1 MARKKSKG
9 SKKARARKA
18 RAKKSAEV
26 EAPASTPTE
35 AELEAPAESSA
46 DPTVEP
52 VGAGEAPSEESA
64 PSVTPKKKAA
74 KQPTSDEEGA
84 AEKTPKKKAGK
95 KKTSDKEGAAE
106 KTPKKKTAS
115 KKKAASKKKPEKAA
129 SAAKR
134 RSGNSKAAAPVV
146 TAPEEAP
153 TEEPVVL
160 DDVDEDLA
168 DLVAAA
174 TATDDDIVTITI
186 DPDDDLD
193 DADARERLI
202 AEALAFVATEE
213 GEAVPEN
220 APSVESTAPSEAP
233 GSGDAIDPET
243 ASTDLD
249 EDTAAP
255 PSTASPDEEGASDA
269 ADSGGPKITAQALL
283 ALSEIH
289 AEGLA
294 SLPEELILDLGEA
307 TTSEQ
312 RDRLLAAALAQ
323 VEMQDAVY
331 RVSADTSQ
339 TRNIKAGIAI
349 GVLLIAA
356 LVGIRPPGLLVPDPP
371 ASLTQADRTQGVR
384 VALLL
389 QAQQVEAFRVQ
400 AGRLPNSIAEVETS
414 LPGIRLVKSSN
425 RLYQLIAYT
434 SEGEPIVYDSE
445 VPAPEF
451 ERLRREWSTTRDG
464 S

>member
-18 RAKKSAEV
+18 RAKESAEV
-26 EAPASTPTE
+26 EAAASTSTA
-35 AELEAPAESSA
+35 AELDAPVESSPPA
-46 DPTVEP
+46 ATDPVD
-52 VGAGEAPSEESA
+52 AGEAPGEDSTS
-64 PSVTPKKKAA
+64 SVTPKKAA
-74 KQPTSDEEGA
+74 RKKPAKKSKGDPEATPPA
-84 AEKTPKKKAGK
+84 AE
-95 KKTSDKEGAAE
+95 
-106 KTPKKKTAS
+106 
-115 KKKAASKKKPEKAA
+115 
-129 SAAKR
+129 
-134 RSGNSKAAAPVV
+134 V
-146 TAPEEAP
+146 PEEARAEDP
-153 TEEPVVL
+153 IFL
-160 DDVDEDLA
+160 DDGDDDPA
-168 DLVAAA
+168 DLVAAV
-174 TATDDDIVTITI
+174 TARDDDIVTIAI
-186 DPDDDLD
+186 DTDDDLD
-193 DADARERLI
+193 DAEARERLI
-202 AEALAFVATEE
+202 AEALAFVAVEE
-213 GEAVPEN
+213 GEALP
-220 APSVESTAPSEAP
+220 ADAP
-233 GSGDAIDPET
+233 GANDMAPPDEQPDDDAVDPET
-243 ASTDLD
+243 ASSDLGED
-249 EDTAAP
+249 EAAASSIATAN
-255 PSTASPDEEGASDA
+255 EEGARDGG
-269 ADSGGPKITAQALL
+269 DSAGPKMTAQALL

-307 TTSEQ
+307 TTSEE
-312 RDRLLAAALAQ
+312 RDRLLSAALAH

-331 RVSADTSQ
+331 RVNTDTNQS
-339 TRNIKAGIAI
+339 RRIKAGIATGI
-349 GVLLIAA
+349 LLIAA
-356 LVGIRPPGLLVPDPP
+356 LVGVRPPGLLVPDPP

-451 ERLRREWSTTRDG
+451 ERLRRTWSTTRDG